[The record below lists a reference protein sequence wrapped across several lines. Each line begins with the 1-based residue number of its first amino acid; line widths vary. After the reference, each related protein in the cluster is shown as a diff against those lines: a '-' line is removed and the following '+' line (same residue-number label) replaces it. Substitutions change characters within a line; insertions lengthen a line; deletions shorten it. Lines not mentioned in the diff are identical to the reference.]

1 MQRGWMAAL
10 LVAFAVAGCDSGGVG
25 SSGAAPLPEARE
37 NWQRALI
44 HTDLSLDLAAMTG
57 RAAIT
62 VADGDAPGA
71 SFTIGDLAIERVQ
84 GPNGA
89 LNYRVQEGQLDIGVP
104 DTGAAVTVTIAYR
117 FAAQDGFNGWNPE
130 TGLSF
135 LWPEFCGN
143 LFPCRTAPAE
153 GQTYRL
159 SVSGVEAGDKA
170 IHPDMISSPVPA
182 YMPAVAVGDFT
193 ELALGTTQDGTQ
205 LKVWYRA
212 GEDTAAATGTTHL
225 VGVMNFYEQTYGAY
239 VFGKEAGSVSA
250 AWGSG
255 SVGGMEHHPFWH
267 VAQGSMDSPEVHAH
281 EAAHGWYGNGVRMAC
296 WEDFVL
302 SEGTVS
308 YMAARALAQQGVD
321 LWPSYECR
329 LQRLCR
335 DDQRNTVALPEGCNS
350 ISLIA
355 HPLWSQVPYMKGAH
369 FLREVARQVGAE
381 AMDRA
386 LARFYQDN
394 VGSAARMDGLIEAL
408 QASFPSEAFTIGAL
422 ADEWLRQRACP
433 ALSERDCSN
442 TRSTQVKSR
451 PALAD

>member
-1 MQRGWMAAL
+1 MAAL
-10 LVAFAVAGCDSGGVG
+10 LAVLVVTGCDSGVAGNG
-25 SSGAAPLPEARE
+25 SAAPPPEARE
-37 NWQRALI
+37 NWQRDLM
-44 HTDLSLDLAAMTG
+44 HTDLTLDLATLTG

-62 VADGDAPGA
+62 VADGQSPGA
-71 SFTIGDLAIERVQ
+71 SFAIGDLVIEGVQ
-84 GPNGA
+84 GPNGP
-89 LNYRVQEGQLDIGVP
+89 LNYRVQEGQLDVGVP
-104 DTGAAVTVTIAYR
+104 DTGAAVTFTVDYR
-117 FAAQDGFNGWNPE
+117 FFAQDAFDGWNPE

-159 SVSGVEAGDKA
+159 SVHGVEAGERA
-170 IHPDMISSPVPA
+170 IHADVISSPVPA
-182 YMPAVAVGDFT
+182 YVPAVAVGDFT
-193 ELALGTTQDGTQ
+193 ELALGATQDGTQ
-205 LKVWYRA
+205 LKVWYRS
-212 GEDTAAATGTTHL
+212 GEDTAAATGTAHL
-225 VGVMNFYEQTYGAY
+225 VGVMDFYEQTYGPY

-321 LWPSYECR
+321 LWPAYECR

-335 DDQRNTVALPEGCNS
+335 DEQRNTIALPEGCNA
-350 ISLIA
+350 ISLRA

-369 FLREVARQVGAE
+369 FLREVASRVGAE
-381 AMDRA
+381 AMDRV
-386 LARFYQDN
+386 LADFYQDN

-408 QASFPSEAFTIGAL
+408 QTSFPSEAFAIGTL
-422 ADEWLRQRACP
+422 ADDWLRQRTCP
-433 ALSERDCSN
+433 DLPDRDCSN
-442 TRSTQVKSR
+442 TRSLAAKSWPL
-451 PALAD
+451 PAE